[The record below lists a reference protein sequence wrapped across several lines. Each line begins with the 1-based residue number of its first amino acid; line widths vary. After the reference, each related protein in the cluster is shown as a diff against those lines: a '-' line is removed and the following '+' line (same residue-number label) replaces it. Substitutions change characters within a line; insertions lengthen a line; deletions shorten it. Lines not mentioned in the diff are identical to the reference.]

1 QAFTAF
7 EAGLLGMIEPD
18 DTIQYFRKPLRSHTV
33 NTEISNL
40 DITDLPEVAI
50 DYIDAGAK
58 GDLINSI
65 IDTKNYQ
72 ENDIAG
78 TGAGLMSPD
87 EKAALL
93 KAQKSEMFIVRSSRV
108 GSGRVT
114 ETNNFANSNFIAG
127 DNLSPQK
134 ARILLMTAL
143 LKHHNVS
150 DIQKIFYA

>member
-1 QAFTAF
+1 
-7 EAGLLGMIEPD
+7 
-18 DTIQYFRKPLRSHTV
+18 
-33 NTEISNL
+33 
-40 DITDLPEVAI
+40 
-50 DYIDAGAK
+50 
-58 GDLINSI
+58 INSI

-72 ENDIAG
+72 GIVIAG
-78 TGAGLMSPD
+78 TGAGLMSPV

-93 KAQKSEMFIVRSSRV
+93 KAQKSGMFIVRSSRV

-150 DIQKIFYA
+150 DIQNIFYAYYIKSVEFILIEFDAFVISFFIVLFRSSVLCNESVCDTIYGF

>member
-1 QAFTAF
+1 
-7 EAGLLGMIEPD
+7 MIEPD
-18 DTIQYFRKPLRSHTV
+18 DTIKYYRKPLRSHTV
-33 NTEISNL
+33 NSEFSNL
-40 DITDLPEVAI
+40 NITNLTEVAI
-50 DYIDAGAK
+50 IYSYAETHG
-58 GDLINSI
+58 GLINSI
-65 IDTKNYQ
+65 SSTQDYQ
-72 ENDIAG
+72 RIVIAG
-78 TGAGLMSPD
+78 TGAGLMSPV

-93 KAQKSEMFIVRSSRV
+93 KAQKSGMFIVRSSRV

-150 DIQKIFYA
+150 NIQK

>member
-1 QAFTAF
+1 
-7 EAGLLGMIEPD
+7 LS
-18 DTIQYFRKPLRSHTV
+18 SHALYSEVSNV
-33 NTEISNL
+33 N
-40 DITDLPEVAI
+40 ITNGPEVAI
-50 DYIDAGAK
+50 VYSYAAAK
-58 GDLINSI
+58 GDLIKSI

-72 ENDIAG
+72 GIVIAG

-87 EKAALL
+87 EEAALL

-143 LKHHNVS
+143 LKHH
-150 DIQKIFYA
+150 